1 MIGSRAVETTIAT
14 AAPKQ
19 AGADRANPED
29 RLGLL
34 EAALEYI
41 EERHWDVVLGTSV
54 QRADGGWSCSCGDRM
69 CAALGAHPAMRDWQK
84 KISGQPSRAHEW
96 WTANPQGSII
106 LPTGRAFDV
115 LECSEQ
121 AGLLALAR
129 LERSGANPG
138 PVAATPTRRLYF
150 FVLPNSRTKV
160 AKALATLGWGRTV
173 LDLACR
179 SAGDY
184 IVAPP
189 SRMGIRGQ
197 VQWVR
202 GPADSARW
210 LPDPEEVLAPL
221 AYACGLHR
229 DR

>member
-1 MIGSRAVETTIAT
+1 METTIAT
-14 AAPKQ
+14 APRQSALAQ
-19 AGADRANPED
+19 RAHPQD

-34 EAALEYI
+34 DAALEYI
-41 EERHWDVVLGTSV
+41 ESRHWDVVLGTSV
-54 QRADGGWSCSCGDRM
+54 QRENGLWSCSCGDGR
-69 CAALGAHPAMRDWQK
+69 CAQIGAHPAMRDWHK

-96 WTANPQGSII
+96 WEANPQGSVI

-115 LECSEQ
+115 LECSEE

-129 LERSGANPG
+129 LERNGANPG

-160 AKALATLGWGRTV
+160 AKALAGLGWGRTA

-189 SRMGIRGQ
+189 SRMGTRGQ

-202 GPADSARW
+202 GPADAARW

-229 DR
+229 GR

>member
-1 MIGSRAVETTIAT
+1 VETTT
-14 AAPKQ
+14 AAGPHTPT
-19 AGADRANPED
+19 ATDRARPEG
-29 RLGLL
+29 RLRLL
-34 EAALEYI
+34 EAALDYI
-41 EERHWDVVLGTSV
+41 ETRHWDVVLGTGV
-54 QRADGGWSCSCGDRM
+54 RRENGVWSCSCGDRR
-69 CAALGAHPAMRDWQK
+69 CAQVGAHPAMRDWQK
-84 KISGQPSRAHEW
+84 RTSGQPSRAHEW
-96 WTANPQGSII
+96 WTAHPQGSII

-115 LECSEQ
+115 LECSED

-129 LERSGANPG
+129 LERSGADPG

-160 AKALATLGWGRTV
+160 AKILAGLGWGRTV

-179 SAGDY
+179 SVGDY

-189 SRMGIRGQ
+189 SRMGAHGR

-202 GPADSARW
+202 GPAESARW
-210 LPDPEEVLAPL
+210 LPEPEEVLAPL

>member
-1 MIGSRAVETTIAT
+1 VETTIAT
-14 AAPKQ
+14 AARTS
-19 AGADRANPED
+19 AAADRANPED

-34 EAALEYI
+34 DAALEYI
-41 EERHWDVVLGTSV
+41 EDRHWDVVLGTSV
-54 QRADGGWSCSCGDRM
+54 QRDDGTWSCSCGDRR
-69 CAALGAHPAMRDWQK
+69 CAQLGAHPAMRDWQK

-96 WTANPQGSII
+96 WSSHPQGSII

-115 LECSEQ
+115 LECSEE

-150 FVLPNSRTKV
+150 FVLPNSRVKV
-160 AKALATLGWGRTV
+160 AKALAGLGWGRTA

-189 SRMGIRGQ
+189 SRMGTRGQ

-202 GPADSARW
+202 GPADAARW
-210 LPDPEEVLAPL
+210 LPDPEDVLAPL

>member
-1 MIGSRAVETTIAT
+1 METTIANPRPQT
-14 AAPKQ
+14 A
-19 AGADRANPED
+19 RALGPESAD

-34 EAALEYI
+34 DAALGYI
-41 EERHWDVVLGTSV
+41 EDRHWDVVLGTSV
-54 QRADGGWSCSCGDRM
+54 QRENGVWSCSCGDRR
-69 CAALGAHPAMRDWQK
+69 CVAIGAHPAMRDWQK
-84 KISGQPSRAHEW
+84 KISGQPSRAYEW
-96 WTANPQGSII
+96 WTEHPQGSII

-115 LECSEQ
+115 LECSEE

-129 LERSGANPG
+129 LERNGANPG
-138 PVAATPTRRLYF
+138 PVAATPYRRLYF

-160 AKALATLGWGRTV
+160 ATVLAGLGWGRTA

-189 SRMGIRGQ
+189 SRMGVRGQ

-202 GPADSARW
+202 APADAARW

-229 DR
+229 AR

>member
-1 MIGSRAVETTIAT
+1 VETTIAT
-14 AAPKQ
+14 APRKPA
-19 AGADRANPED
+19 AADRAHPED

-34 EAALEYI
+34 GAALEYI
-41 EERHWDVVLGTSV
+41 ESRHWDVVLGTSV
-54 QRADGGWSCSCGDRM
+54 QRENGLWSCSCGDGR
-69 CAALGAHPAMRDWQK
+69 CAQIGAHPAMRDWQK
-84 KISGQPSRAHEW
+84 RISGQPSRAHEW
-96 WTANPQGSII
+96 WEVNPQGSII
-106 LPTGRAFDV
+106 LPTGRTFDV
-115 LECSEQ
+115 LECSEE

-129 LERSGANPG
+129 LERNGANPG

-160 AKALATLGWGRTV
+160 AKALAGLGWGRTV

-184 IVAPP
+184 VVAPP
-189 SRMGIRGQ
+189 SRMGTRGQ

-202 GPADSARW
+202 GPADAARW

-229 DR
+229 GR

>member
-1 MIGSRAVETTIAT
+1 VETTIAT
-14 AAPKQ
+14 EARRAGGAPRTHPQ
-19 AGADRANPED
+19 D

-34 EAALEYI
+34 AAALEYI
-41 EERHWDVVLGTSV
+41 EDRHWDVVLGTSV
-54 QRADGGWSCSCGDRM
+54 RRENGQWSCSCGDRR
-69 CAALGAHPAMRDWQK
+69 CAQIGAHPAMRDWQK
-84 KISGQPSRAHEW
+84 KVSGQPSRAHEW
-96 WTANPQGSII
+96 WSTDPQGSII

-115 LECSEQ
+115 LECSEE

-129 LERSGANPG
+129 LERNGTNPG

-160 AKALATLGWGRTV
+160 AKTLAGLGWGRTS

-189 SRMGIRGQ
+189 SRMGTRGQ

-229 DR
+229 QR

>member
-1 MIGSRAVETTIAT
+1 METTIAT
-14 AAPKQ
+14 EARQAP
-19 AGADRANPED
+19 GAERAHPQD

-34 EAALEYI
+34 AAALGYI

-54 QRADGGWSCSCGDRM
+54 QRENGMWSCSCGDRR
-69 CAALGAHPAMRDWQK
+69 CAQIGAHPAMRDWQK
-84 KISGQPSRAHEW
+84 KVSGQPSRAHEW
-96 WTANPQGSII
+96 WVTDPQGSII

-115 LECSEQ
+115 LECSEE

-129 LERSGANPG
+129 LERSGSSPG

-160 AKALATLGWGRTV
+160 AKALAGLGWGRTS

-189 SRMGIRGQ
+189 SRMGTRGQ

-202 GPADSARW
+202 APADSARW

-229 DR
+229 ER

>member
-1 MIGSRAVETTIAT
+1 METTIAT
-14 AAPKQ
+14 AARTP
-19 AGADRANPED
+19 AAADRANPED

-34 EAALEYI
+34 DAALEYI
-41 EERHWDVVLGTSV
+41 EDRHWDVVLGTSV
-54 QRADGGWSCSCGDRM
+54 QRDNGMWSCSCGDRR
-69 CAALGAHPAMRDWQK
+69 CAQIGAHPAMRDWQK

-96 WTANPQGSII
+96 WSVHPQGSII

-115 LECSEQ
+115 LECSEE

-129 LERSGANPG
+129 LERSGASPG

-150 FVLPNSRTKV
+150 FVLPNSRVKV
-160 AKALATLGWGRTV
+160 AKALAGLGWGRTA

>member
-34 EAALEYI
+34 EAALAYI

-160 AKALATLGWGRTV
+160 AKALASLGWGRTV

>member
-1 MIGSRAVETTIAT
+1 M
-14 AAPKQ
+14 PP
-19 AGADRANPED
+19 ADG
-29 RLGLL
+29 LGLL
-34 EAALEYI
+34 EAALGYI
-41 EERHWDVVLGTSV
+41 EDRHWDVVLGTSV
-54 QRADGGWSCSCGDRM
+54 LRENGVWSCSCGDPR
-69 CAALGAHPAMRDWQK
+69 CLSIGAHPAMRDWQR
-84 KISGQPSRAHEW
+84 KISAQPSRAHEW
-96 WTANPQGSII
+96 WTAQPQGSII
-106 LPTGRAFDV
+106 LPTGRTFDV

-129 LERSGANPG
+129 LERRGASPG
-138 PVAATPTRRLYF
+138 PVAATPSRRLYF

-160 AKALATLGWGRTV
+160 AKILTGLGWGRTT

-189 SRMGIRGQ
+189 SRMGTRGQ

-202 GPADSARW
+202 APADSARW

-229 DR
+229 IR